1 MNVVIVFAMLCGEP
15 FATFN
20 CTASPKGGRR
30 HLPRRTGRNRR
41 AVRSIR
47 RRNAPPRMDGYKGGG
62 IRRRGYHGRREFVGV
77 AASLPATLHRSAP
90 ADPHSNS
97 PGSVARSARPAA
109 DFRAL
114 RVNRDR
120 QKRRAVARR
129 LITGD
134 RTRYLRGSTLRNI
147 QRQTDIA
154 LRAMNRQAAHQAVWV
169 GQRLFVFETEAENRT
184 EKDNPVVAA
193 IGLHA

>member
-1 MNVVIVFAMLCGEP
+1 MNVVIVFAMLCCEP

-62 IRRRGYHGRREFVGV
+62 IRRRGYHGRREFAGI

-120 QKRRAVARR
+120 QKRRAVARHPDNR
-129 LITGD
+129 
-134 RTRYLRGSTLRNI
+134 RPN
-147 QRQTDIA
+147 A
-154 LRAMNRQAAHQAVWV
+154 LSAWLDFAKYSAPDGYRPAGYEPPGCAPGRMGRATSVRV
-169 GQRLFVFETEAENRT
+169 R
-184 EKDNPVVAA
+184 D
-193 IGLHA
+193 